1 MVEAQFSWEHQ
12 QAQFLALADMRNALR
27 FASWEH
33 LATLSGAASLEASES
48 EALANYLRRVGAL
61 AAASLLE
68 PEVAAR
74 MGEEVLWL
82 LECVA
87 EGGPT
92 PWWHQ
97 QLTAWRASLEPS
109 LRDWLDSREDA
120 FAARLAQARQGV
132 EPSVPAAQEGEPAA
146 SDLERELLQ
155 ALAKEVEERLQSCE
169 ELLLAFEK
177 APANTDTVHA
187 LFRHYHSLKGAAA
200 AVGLERAAEQLH
212 QGESLLQAVRDGE
225 IEIESGALV
234 DFFLVL
240 GDSVRALLQAACGQ
254 RPASEPIE
262 DVEQALAQL
271 LQGAPPKRDRGV
283 AAASGSEAAALFPAS
298 DPEEIRNVV
307 QLLQSKGTVG
317 NLDPEVVALIA
328 ALERKAQLASAR
340 AAELE
345 REVLELSTVP
355 LDEVFRR
362 LPRVARDACRQE
374 GKEATLEL
382 AGESVRIERAQAD
395 RLGAVLTHLVRNAI
409 AHGIEL
415 PAVRVRQGKPTQGR
429 VRVTAGSQA
438 GSLVVAVEDD
448 GAGFDFAAIRSRA
461 ASLGLLSPEADPGQ
475 EELLEFVFRPGFST
489 RAEANEVAG
498 RGVGMDAVL
507 AEVRA
512 LGGAVRVQSQAGKG
526 TRVEISLPQGKV
538 VRGRA

>member
-12 QAQFLALADMRNALR
+12 QARFLALADMRNALR
-27 FASWEH
+27 LAAWEQ
-33 LATLSGAASLEASES
+33 LATFSGAPSFGACES
-48 EALANYLRRVGAL
+48 ETLANYLRRVGVL
-61 AAASLLE
+61 AAASLVE

-74 MGEEVLWL
+74 TGEEVLWL

-97 QLTAWRASLEPS
+97 QLTAWQASLGPS
-109 LRDWLDSREDA
+109 LRDWLYSGEDA

-132 EPSVPAAQEGEPAA
+132 EPSIPAAQEGEQSA
-146 SDLERELLQ
+146 SDLERELLE

-177 APANTDTVHA
+177 DPANTDTVHA

-225 IEIESGALV
+225 IEIEAGALV

-240 GDSVRALLQAACGQ
+240 GDSVRALVQAACGQ
-254 RPASEPIE
+254 MPASEPIE

-271 LQGAPPKRDRGV
+271 LQGASPKRDRGV
-283 AAASGSEAAALFPAS
+283 AAASGSEAAALSPAS
-298 DPEEIRNVV
+298 EPGEIRNVV

-374 GKEATLEL
+374 GKEAKLEL
-382 AGESVRIERAQAD
+382 AGESVRIERAQVD

-461 ASLGLLSPEADPGQ
+461 ASLGLLSPEADPSQ

-526 TRVEISLPQGKV
+526 TRVEVSLPQGKG